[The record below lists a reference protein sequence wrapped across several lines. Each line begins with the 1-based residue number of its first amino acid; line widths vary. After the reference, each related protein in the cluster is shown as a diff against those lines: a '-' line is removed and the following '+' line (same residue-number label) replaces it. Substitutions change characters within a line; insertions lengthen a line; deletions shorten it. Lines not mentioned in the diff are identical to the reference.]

1 MRFED
6 NSGRFDL
13 NAALQRFSGDTEL
26 LFEAISIFKEESVNH
41 LRKIKRFL
49 SESNLQGISEE
60 AHTLKAEC
68 GAVGAVTAQFLSE
81 SIDKAAQTNDI
92 AASSE
97 IYTKLEEEIQIAIDE
112 LPDIAE

>member
-1 MRFED
+1 MKFED

-13 NAALQRFSGDTEL
+13 NAALERFSGDTEL
-26 LFEAISIFKEESVNH
+26 LYEAIAIFKEESVSH
-41 LRKIKRFL
+41 LKKVRRFL
-49 SESNLQGISEE
+49 SEGNLQGVSEE

-92 AASSE
+92 AASNE
-97 IYTKLEEEIQIAIDE
+97 LYTKLEEEVQIAIDE
-112 LPDIAE
+112 LPDIA